1 MPTRM
6 QLIRKT
12 RKQKFRSVKK
22 AALASN
28 PQKRGTI
35 VKLVIRSPKKPNS
48 ANRKLALVRLVN
60 GKKVYGY
67 IGGSGKNGLQE
78 HSIVL
83 LRGGRIKDL
92 PGVKY
97 RLVHGVYDFP
107 GMSGR
112 KKARSKYGT
121 KSSLIT

>member
-12 RKQKFRSVKK
+12 RKQKFRSTKK
-22 AALASN
+22 AALAAN
-28 PQKRGTI
+28 PQKRGTV

-60 GKKVYGY
+60 DKKVYGY